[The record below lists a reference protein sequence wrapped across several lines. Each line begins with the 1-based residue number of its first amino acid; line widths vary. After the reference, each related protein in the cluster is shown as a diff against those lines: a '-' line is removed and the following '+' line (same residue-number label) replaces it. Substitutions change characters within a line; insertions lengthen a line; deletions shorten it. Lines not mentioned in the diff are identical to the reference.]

1 MEGVESHME
10 AIHKVHCSIEWKTEC
25 HSTSHTFKGRAPHLH
40 LSMCIPPGAGKNWCR
55 H

>member
-10 AIHKVHCSIEWKTEC
+10 AIHKVHCSIVWKTEC
-25 HSTSHTFKGRAPHLH
+25 HSTITYIQRAPHLH